1 MLTSIADHSSIPVG
15 FKPGV
20 NGNYSITV
28 SDLNS
33 ITSTTYTYLNDLKT
47 NTLTDMNQNA
57 TYTFT
62 AITNDNANRFQLL
75 FAASPLSVS
84 NTVLQH
90 TSIYAFDNSIYI
102 NSDETVQ
109 QISIYNTLG
118 QLIKTVENTNG
129 KTIVN
134 MKNYAASY
142 YIVRVVT
149 TKNVYSEK
157 VFVN

>member
-1 MLTSIADHSSIPVG
+1 MLTSVADHAAIPVG
-15 FKPGV
+15 FKAGI
-20 NGNYSITV
+20 NGNYTITV

-33 ITSTTYTYLNDLKT
+33 FTSTTYTYLKDLKT
-47 NTLTDMNQNA
+47 NVLSDLNQNS
-57 TYTFT
+57 TYAFT
-62 AITNDNANRFQLL
+62 ATSNDNANRFLLL
-75 FAASPLSVS
+75 FAASPLSIS
-84 NTVLQH
+84 NYVLQN
-90 TSIYAFDNSIYI
+90 TSIYAFGNSIYI
-102 NSDETVQ
+102 NSDESVK

-118 QLIKTVENTNG
+118 QLIETVENTYG

-157 VFVN
+157 VFLK